1 MFMFIFNWK
10 RMKNNFL
17 AMEENFLQLQVIF
30 YPFPKQIWAFKHGTN
45 ISVQDNFDFVQDNFD
60 FVQDNFDFVRD
71 KNDLPGQEDGGF
83 VFYQIQLPHCE
94 IPQLQPHN

>member
-1 MFMFIFNWK
+1 
-10 RMKNNFL
+10 MKNNFL

-60 FVQDNFDFVRD
+60 FVQVILILSGT
-71 KNDLPGQEDGGF
+71 KITLSEQKDGA
-83 VFYQIQLPHCE
+83 
-94 IPQLQPHN
+94 

>member
-1 MFMFIFNWK
+1 
-10 RMKNNFL
+10 MKNNFL

-71 KNDLPGQEDGGF
+71 KNNFVRTEGWGIRVDGHSNVYVCQRG
-83 VFYQIQLPHCE
+83 IGGWSKKG
-94 IPQLQPHN
+94 

>member
-60 FVQDNFDFVRD
+60 FVQVILILSGT
-71 KNDLPGQEDGGF
+71 KITLSEQKDGA
-83 VFYQIQLPHCE
+83 
-94 IPQLQPHN
+94 